1 MIMQWWKTLLLVF
14 FDGANAARLPTSATR
29 QYKLIDFTIEQ
40 TSNTPT
46 VAKDEAA
53 KKIQRRLQKLSQSH
67 GHISQVET

>member
-1 MIMQWWKTLLLVF
+1 MQWWKTLLLIF
-14 FDGANAARLPTSATR
+14 FDGTNAARLPIPATR
-29 QYKLIDFTIEQ
+29 QRKLIDFTIEQ

-53 KKIQRRLQKLSQSH
+53 KKIQRRLQNLSQRH